1 MTRFRDRWMF
11 LLLATAMIAA
21 LLSGLPPTRAHA
33 TTSVDQWVSSTTGQ
47 HIEWNNDG
55 YLYQCVDLVQDYL
68 DKVYGINSQAWG
80 NAVNWA
86 NGRGTGGAQLANR
99 QWAWSADQNTSTFRN
114 GDILV
119 WEQNY
124 GAGTGAAGHIGIW
137 YNGRVYDQNDARHRP
152 ADTANYS
159 SWFSG
164 GYLGRWTPP
173 RVSHTS
179 NGGAWIKGVGSDR
192 CIDVNGGNS
201 ANGTAIQLYDCNGT
215 AAQQWAYNSGVLRV
229 FGDVNKCLDV
239 TGGVPDN
246 GTPLQLYDCNGTA
259 AQQWQALADG
269 SLKSDLS
276 GRCLDARGGAT
287 DNGTRLQIFDCNGSN
302 AQKWVGLPT
311 PNGGDGIVNPNS
323 GRCLDVPG
331 GGISPLTQV
340 QLYDCNRSGA
350 QQLKRVG
357 STLRVYF
364 DKCLEAKG
372 GGTSSGTV
380 VAIYWCN
387 DTAAQNWTFH
397 ANGTVTSFSGLCL
410 DATGGAQA
418 NGTGL
423 QLVPCNGTG
432 AQQWHWLTA
441 RSVSLANAKSA
452 TQVTLGASVTLSA
465 TLADAA
471 TKRVLGSAP
480 VQLQRQS
487 GKSWIT
493 VGGTA
498 TNSSGVASL
507 RVKPATT
514 TTYRWYAAARST
526 SAAYYGAAESAAVT
540 VKVAVSG
547 PTPTIT
553 GTAKVGHS
561 LTAKSG
567 TWVPSKVALAYQW
580 YASGKAISGATKP
593 TFALTASQYNTAI
606 TVKITGT
613 KAGYATVTKTSA
625 ATAKVAAG
633 TLTAPTPM
641 ISGTTKVGS
650 MLTVKP
656 GVWSPGK
663 VTLKYQWYRGGTV
676 IKGATKTTYK
686 LATADRTKKIAVKVS
701 GTEPGYATVT
711 KVSAATKAVS

>member
-1 MTRFRDRWMF
+1 MF
-11 LLLATAMIAA
+11 LLLATALIAA
-21 LLSGLPPTRAHA
+21 LLSGLPPTKAHA
-33 TTSVDQWVSSTTGQ
+33 ATSVDQWVSSTTGQ

-68 DKVYGINSQAWG
+68 DKVYDINSRGWG

-86 NGRGTGGAQLANR
+86 NGRGTGGAQLTNR
-99 QWAWSADQNTSTFRN
+99 QWAWSADQNTSTFHN

-124 GAGTGAAGHIGIW
+124 GAGTYSAAGHIGIW
-137 YNGRVYDQNDARHRP
+137 YNGRVYDQNDARHGP

-173 RVSHTS
+173 QVSHTS
-179 NGGAWIKGVGSDR
+179 NGGAFIKGVGSGR
-192 CIDVNGGNS
+192 CIDVTGGNS
-201 ANGTAIQLYDCNGT
+201 TNGTAIQLYDCNGT

-239 TGGVPDN
+239 TGGVSDN

-287 DNGTRLQIFDCNGSN
+287 GNGTPLQIFDCNGSN

-331 GGISPLTQV
+331 AGISPLTQV
-340 QLYDCNRSGA
+340 QLYDCNRSAA

-357 STLRVYF
+357 STLRVYS

-452 TQVTLGASVTLSA
+452 TQVTLDGSVTLSA

-487 GKSWIT
+487 GKSWIA

-526 SAAYYGAAESAAVT
+526 SAAYYGAAASAAFT

-547 PTPTIT
+547 STPTIT
-553 GTAKVGHS
+553 GTAKVGHL
-561 LTAKSG
+561 LTAESG
-567 TWVPSKVALAYQW
+567 TWVPGKVALAYQW

-593 TFALTASQYNTAI
+593 TFALTASQYNAAA

-613 KAGYATVTKTSA
+613 KAGYATVAKTSA

-633 TLTAPTPM
+633 TLTAPRPM
-641 ISGTTKVGS
+641 ISGTTKVDS

-676 IKGATKTTYK
+676 IKCATKTTYK

-701 GTEPGYATVT
+701 GAEPGYATVT